1 MRGPQTVMPSVGD
14 RVRLRGRGTLGELQ
28 FVWEERNWAFCA
40 WDAPQSKVAPLI
52 CHLKELEP
60 VRALA

>member
-1 MRGPQTVMPSVGD
+1 MKMPRFGPPSVGD
-14 RVRLRGRGTLGELQ
+14 RVRLRGRGTTGELL